1 MGVFQISTFSKML
14 KRLVEENGDSVSRL
28 SQITG
33 IDRTTL
39 SKYISGSRLPSEEAL
54 KKLLAVIKPTEE
66 ERKQVLSQFE
76 LESSGELLYDQR
88 QSVKEMLE
96 RLSLTSQYTATAKL
110 PPRKRSM
117 RCAGGRRWNPPLSCW
132 LHQKK
137 PSVRL

>member
-76 LESSGELLYDQR
+76 LESSDELL
-88 QSVKEMLE
+88 
-96 RLSLTSQYTATAKL
+96 
-110 PPRKRSM
+110 
-117 RCAGGRRWNPPLSCW
+117 
-132 LHQKK
+132 
-137 PSVRL
+137 

>member
-96 RLSLTSQYTATAKL
+96 RLSLTSQSPGSGL
-110 PPRKRSM
+110 
-117 RCAGGRRWNPPLSCW
+117 
-132 LHQKK
+132 
-137 PSVRL
+137 